1 MKIYILNVDK
11 AFRPQKAPFKYPRH
25 NIGWGGG
32 RTDVLS
38 MDH

>member
-25 NIGWGGG
+25 NIGGG